1 VTRIARFA
9 WVRRHVVLS
18 IVFLAIVAA
27 WISVLRSASR
37 AQVLRDGSRPKRTR
51 AGPRHF
57 NKGQISRELVRDG
70 VARIY
75 WARVF
80 AFRMAVNA
88 SQSDADL
95 AWNKFSEASEEWN
108 ANLMLNIQAL
118 DEHYPRTGKREQ
130 FEFEIQ
136 SRWLGISQLVFDLRY
151 STPAEKEAKQR
162 LIDDIQAR
170 TDTLNSVLYEF
181 VLGEPSPQR
190 GR

>member
-1 VTRIARFA
+1 MSRLSAA
-9 WVRRHVVLS
+9 SWVRRHAVVS
-18 IVFLAIVAA
+18 ILALIALLLIAMIAA
-27 WISVLRSASR
+27 SSR
-37 AQVLRDGSRPKRTR
+37 ARILLGLQPEKALALAEGTDKGGVSR
-51 AGPRHF
+51 A
-57 NKGQISRELVRDG
+57 LVRT
-70 VARIY
+70 AWRRIY

-88 SQSDADL
+88 SQPDVDL

-108 ANLMLNIQAL
+108 ANLMINIQSLA
-118 DEHYPRTGKREQ
+118 EHYPRTGKREQ

-151 STPAEKEAKQR
+151 RTPADKEAKQR

>member
-1 VTRIARFA
+1 VLLVILAAVIFVALSESAQIALRLKTEKA
-9 WVRRHVVLS
+9 
-18 IVFLAIVAA
+18 LALTPGT
-27 WISVLRSASR
+27 S
-37 AQVLRDGSRPKRTR
+37 
-51 AGPRHF
+51 
-57 NKGQISRELVRDG
+57 KGQVSRDIVRT
-70 VARIY
+70 AWRRIY

-88 SQSDADL
+88 SQPDVDL

-108 ANLMLNIQAL
+108 TNLMLNIQAL
-118 DEHYPRTGKREQ
+118 AKHYPRTGKREQ

-151 STPAEKEAKQR
+151 RTPADKEAKQR

-181 VLGEPSPQR
+181 VLGEPNPQR

>member
-1 VTRIARFA
+1 VSRLFAPA
-9 WVRRHVVLS
+9 WVRRHVVLF
-18 IVFLAIVAA
+18 VVLVVAALAIGVVAA
-27 WISVLRSASR
+27 SHR
-37 AQVLRDGSRPKRTR
+37 AQVLLRLRSEKALALAPGT
-51 AGPRHF
+51 
-57 NKGQISRELVRDG
+57 NKGQISRELVRT
-70 VARIY
+70 AWRRIY

-108 ANLMLNIQAL
+108 ANLMINIQAL

-151 STPAEKEAKQR
+151 RTPADKEAKQR

>member
-1 VTRIARFA
+1 MSRLHTPAWIRRRPVLALVLFA
-9 WVRRHVVLS
+9 AAV
-18 IVFLAIVAA
+18 ILAIIAA
-27 WISVLRSASR
+27 SER
-37 AQVLRDGSRPKRTR
+37 AQILLRLRTEKALALAR
-51 AGPRHF
+51 GTD
-57 NKGQISRELVRDG
+57 KGQISRDL
-70 VARIY
+70 ARSAWRRIH

-80 AFRMAVNA
+80 TFRMAVNA
-88 SQSDADL
+88 PQSDVDL
-95 AWNKFSEASEEWN
+95 AWNKFGDASDEWN
-108 ANLMLNIQAL
+108 ANLMINIQAL
-118 DEHYPRTGKREQ
+118 AEHYPGTGKREQ

-151 STPAEKEAKQR
+151 RTPTDKEAKQR